1 MTKKPNQFLGRKK
14 YLALAIPLLMAAQAQ
29 GVEFNMGQIEGSF
42 DSQISMGSSW
52 RVENQDSGITT
63 TADGTQGNSDDG
75 DLNYKNGDA
84 FSQIIKGSHDL
95 QFSYQNFG
103 GFVRGKYWYDSAL
116 DNNAVEYGHT
126 PTTSANGNGGES
138 LVWDDTTATTLD
150 DSGFDDLSKAKGATI
165 LDAFVYG
172 SFELGEMPLD
182 VRLGRQVV
190 SWGEG
195 TFIRGGVNSINP
207 VDINAFVR
215 PGAEIKEGLL
225 PVNMAFANIGL
236 TDNLSMEAFY
246 QLEFQ
251 ETVIPGCG
259 TYFSTSDTA
268 APGCNS
274 VSVAGGNT
282 NLARDEDDVRE
293 ASDDGQF
300 GLAFRYISEALGD
313 TEFGFYAMNIHSR
326 APAAVGNIHTLTAAE
341 DYTNGAT
348 MLFNLGVIAD
358 PTDVATVQATVAASA
373 QAELLYGLG
382 LVDGRAADATYAI
395 AYPEDQL
402 IAGISFATNVGSV
415 ALSGEISHAKDVPVQ
430 INGIH
435 FIRSLL
441 GLGTSSTELNATAA
455 QGGVLKGYDL
465 YDISQAQVTAIKF
478 FDQVAGASRI
488 ALVGEVGYTY
498 INDFEDGAT
507 ATKYG
512 RSDVYGNFGQALNSD
527 GTDHAGNVDDGFTTE
542 SSYGYRV
549 RVVGDYSDVFA
560 GVNLKPTIA
569 WSDDV
574 KGYSNPGGN
583 FNEGQ
588 QSLGLSVQ
596 ATYLETY
603 NASLAYTQYMG
614 GDFSVVSDRDF
625 ASMSIGMQF

>member
-52 RVENQDSGITT
+52 RVENQDSVITG
-63 TADGTQGNSDDG
+63 AQGNSDDG
-75 DLNYKNGDA
+75 DRNYKNGDA

-126 PTTSANGNGGES
+126 PTTANNGVNGAPLTFNDNSA
-138 LVWDDTTATTLD
+138 TALD
-150 DSGFDDLSKAKGATI
+150 DSNFDDLSKAKGATI

-182 VRLGRQVV
+182 VRVGKQVV
-190 SWGEG
+190 SWGES

-236 TDNLSMEAFY
+236 TDNLSMETFY

-251 ETVIPGCG
+251 ETVVPGCG

-268 APGCNS
+268 APGCDT
-274 VSVAGGNT
+274 VSVGGGVT
-282 NLARDEDDVRE
+282 SVARNADDVRE

-326 APAAVGNIHTLTAAE
+326 APVAIGNTQDSVALFNTTFGTALAGGADAGTAAQMAIGAAVGSAAQ
-341 DYTNGAT
+341 T
-348 MLFNLGVIAD
+348 
-358 PTDVATVQATVAASA
+358 S
-373 QAELLYGLG
+373 
-382 LVDGRAADATYAI
+382 YAI
-395 AYPEDQL
+395 AYPEDQ
-402 IAGISFATNVGSV
+402 IISGISFATNVGSV
-415 ALSGEISHAKDVPVQ
+415 ALSGEVSHSVDTPVQ
-430 INGIH
+430 INGVS
-435 FIRSLL
+435 FISTLL
-441 GLGTSSTELNATAA
+441 GLPTSSTELTALTQEA
-455 QGGVLKGYDL
+455 DIDIEAFRLF
-465 YDISQAQVTAIKF
+465 DISQAQVTAIKF

-498 INDFEDGAT
+498 IHSFDEGDT
-507 ATKYG
+507 DIKYG
-512 RSDVYGNFGQALNSD
+512 RSDVYGAA
-527 GTDHAGNVDDGFTTE
+527 AGDSTDDGFTTE

-549 RVVGDYSDVFA
+549 RIVGDYSDVFA
-560 GVNLKPTIA
+560 GINLKPTIA

-588 QSLGLSVQ
+588 QKLGLSVQ

-603 NASLAYTQYMG
+603 NASIAYTQYMG
-614 GDFSVVSDRDF
+614 GDYSVVSDRDF

>member
-63 TADGTQGNSDDG
+63 TADGTRGNSDDG

-84 FSQIIKGSHDL
+84 FSQIVKGSHDL

-116 DNNAVEYGHT
+116 ENNAVERGHT
-126 PTTSANGNGGES
+126 PTTGTNGEGGAELDFEDAN
-138 LVWDDTTATTLD
+138 TTLD
-150 DSGFDDLSKAKGATI
+150 DSNFDDLSKAKGATI

-172 SFELGEMPLD
+172 AFELGDMPLD
-182 VRLGRQVV
+182 VRLGKQVV
-190 SWGEG
+190 SWGES
-195 TFIRGGVNSINP
+195 TFIRGGINSINP
-207 VDINAFVR
+207 VDVNAFVR

-236 TDNLSMEAFY
+236 TDNLSMETFY

-251 ETVIPGCG
+251 ESVVPGCG
-259 TYFSTSDTA
+259 TYFSTSDTL
-268 APGCNS
+268 APGCDS
-274 VSVAGGNT
+274 VSVYGGRT
-282 NLARDEDDVRE
+282 NLSRADDAVIE
-293 ASDDGQF
+293 ASDEGQF

-313 TEFGFYAMNIHSR
+313 TEFGLYAMNIHSR
-326 APAAVGNIHTLTAAE
+326 APAAVGTIHSVDAAQDTINQNTAIGEYLA
-341 DYTNGAT
+341 
-348 MLFNLGVIAD
+348 LGGDA
-358 PTDVATVQATVAASA
+358 TDVAALTVAGTTGFLAGRAASA
-373 QAELLYGLG
+373 DYS
-382 LVDGRAADATYAI
+382 V

-402 IAGISFATNVGSV
+402 IAGLSFATNVGSV

-455 QGGVLKGYDL
+455 QGGTLEGYDL

-488 ALVGEVGYTY
+488 AVVGEVGLTY
-498 INDFEDGAT
+498 INDFKDGAT
-507 ATKYG
+507 DTKYG
-512 RSDVYGNFGQALNSD
+512 RSDVYGNFGQELNAD
-527 GTDHAGNVDDGFTTE
+527 GSAHAGNVDDGFTTE
-542 SSYGYRV
+542 RSWGYRL
-549 RVVGDYSDVFA
+549 RIVGDYSDVFS

-596 ATYLETY
+596 ATYLQTY
-603 NASLAYTQYMG
+603 NASIAYTQYMG

>member
-52 RVENQDSGITT
+52 RVENQDSVITG
-63 TADGTQGNSDDG
+63 AQGNSDDG
-75 DLNYKNGDA
+75 DRNYKNGDA

-126 PTTSANGNGGES
+126 PTTANNGVNGAPLTFNDDSAS
-138 LVWDDTTATTLD
+138 ALD
-150 DSGFDDLSKAKGATI
+150 DSDFDDLSKAKGATI

-182 VRLGRQVV
+182 VRLGKQVV
-190 SWGEG
+190 SWGES

-236 TDNLSMEAFY
+236 TDDLSMEAFY

-268 APGCNS
+268 APGCNT
-274 VSVAGGNT
+274 VSVGGGVT
-282 NLARDEDDVRE
+282 SVARSDDGVE
-293 ASDDGQF
+293 KASDDGQF

-326 APAAVGNIHTLTAAE
+326 APAAVGNTQDSVALFNTAFGTALAGGADAGTAAQMAI
-341 DYTNGAT
+341 GAAV
-348 MLFNLGVIAD
+348 GS
-358 PTDVATVQATVAASA
+358 AAQTS
-373 QAELLYGLG
+373 
-382 LVDGRAADATYAI
+382 YAI
-395 AYPEDQL
+395 VYPEDQV
-402 IAGISFATNVGSV
+402 ISGMSFATNLGSV
-415 ALSGEISHAKDVPVQ
+415 ALSGEVSHSIDTPVQ
-430 INGIH
+430 IHGVS
-435 FIRSLL
+435 FISTLL
-441 GLGTSSTELNATAA
+441 GLPTSSTELTALTQEA
-455 QGGVLKGYDL
+455 DIDIEAFRLF
-465 YDISQAQVTAIKF
+465 DISQAQVTAIKF

-498 INDFEDGAT
+498 IHGFDEGDT
-507 ATKYG
+507 EIKYG
-512 RSDVYGNFGQALNSD
+512 RSDVYGAA
-527 GTDHAGNVDDGFTTE
+527 AGDSTDDGFTTE

-549 RVVGDYSDVFA
+549 RIVGDYSDVFA
-560 GVNLKPTIA
+560 GINLKPTIA

-583 FNEGQ
+583 FSEGQ
-588 QSLGLSVQ
+588 QKLGLSVQ

-603 NASLAYTQYMG
+603 NASIAYTQYMG
-614 GDFSVVSDRDF
+614 GDYSVVSDRDF

>member
-52 RVENQDSGITT
+52 RVENQDSVITG
-63 TADGTQGNSDDG
+63 AQGNSDDG
-75 DLNYKNGDA
+75 DRNYKNGDA
-84 FSQIIKGSHDL
+84 FSQIVKGSHDL

-126 PTTSANGNGGES
+126 PTTANNGVNGAP
-138 LVWDDTTATTLD
+138 LTFNDDTATALD
-150 DSGFDDLSKAKGATI
+150 DSNFDDLSKAKGATI

-182 VRLGRQVV
+182 VRVGKQVV
-190 SWGEG
+190 SWGES

-236 TDNLSMEAFY
+236 TDNLSMETFY

-251 ETVIPGCG
+251 ETVVPGCG

-268 APGCNS
+268 APGCDT
-274 VSVAGGNT
+274 VSVGGGVT
-282 NLARDEDDVRE
+282 SVARNADDVRE

-326 APAAVGNIHTLTAAE
+326 APVAIGNTQDSVALFNTTFGTALAGGADAGTAAQMAIGAAVGSAAE
-341 DYTNGAT
+341 T
-348 MLFNLGVIAD
+348 
-358 PTDVATVQATVAASA
+358 S
-373 QAELLYGLG
+373 
-382 LVDGRAADATYAI
+382 YAI
-395 AYPEDQL
+395 AYPEDQ
-402 IAGISFATNVGSV
+402 IISGISFATNVGSV
-415 ALSGEISHAKDVPVQ
+415 ALSGEVSHSVDTPVQ
-430 INGIH
+430 INGVS
-435 FIRSLL
+435 FISTLL
-441 GLGTSSTELNATAA
+441 GLPTSSTELTALTQEA
-455 QGGVLKGYDL
+455 DIDIEAFRLF
-465 YDISQAQVTAIKF
+465 DISQAQVTAIKF

-498 INDFEDGAT
+498 IHGFDEGDT
-507 ATKYG
+507 DIKYG
-512 RSDVYGNFGQALNSD
+512 RSDVYGAA
-527 GTDHAGNVDDGFTTE
+527 AGDSTDDGFTTE

-549 RVVGDYSDVFA
+549 RIVGDYSDVFA
-560 GVNLKPTIA
+560 GINLKPTIA

-588 QSLGLSVQ
+588 QKLGLSVQ

-603 NASLAYTQYMG
+603 NASIAYTQYMG
-614 GDFSVVSDRDF
+614 GDYSVVSDRDF

>member
-1 MTKKPNQFLGRKK
+1 MKKNSHFPGRKK

-29 GVEFNMGQIEGSF
+29 GVEFNVGQIEGSF

-52 RVENQDSGITT
+52 RVENQDDGITT
-63 TADGTQGNSDDG
+63 SVSGLPSNSDDG
-75 DLNYKNGDA
+75 DRNYKNGDA

-126 PTTSANGNGGES
+126 PTTGTNGVAGAGLDYTNAS
-138 LVWDDTTATTLD
+138 TTLD
-150 DSGFDDLSKAKGATI
+150 DSEFDDLSKAKGATV
-165 LDAFVYG
+165 LDAFVYA

-182 VRLGRQVV
+182 IRLGRQVV

-195 TFIRGGVNSINP
+195 TFIRGGVNAINP

-236 TDNLSMEAFY
+236 TENLSMEAFY

-251 ETVIPGCG
+251 ETVVPGCG
-259 TYFSTSDTA
+259 TYFSTNDTL

-274 VSVAGGNT
+274 ISAAGGMAIVPRN
-282 NLARDEDDVRE
+282 ADGVDK

-326 APAAVGNIHTLTAAE
+326 APVPVGNTTDMEQADRTQLYINVLTAVL
-341 DYTNGAT
+341 NGGGSQEYAQQQAGGALVLST
-348 MLFNLGVIAD
+348 A
-358 PTDVATVQATVAASA
+358 PTAN
-373 QAELLYGLG
+373 
-382 LVDGRAADATYAI
+382 YAI
-395 AYPEDQL
+395 AYPEDQV
-402 IAGISFATNVGSV
+402 ISGISFATNVGSV
-415 ALSGEISHAKDVPVQ
+415 ALSGEVSHSMDIPVQ
-430 INGIH
+430 INGVDST
-435 FIRSLL
+435 RTLL
-441 GLGTSSTELNATAA
+441 GLPTSSTALTALSQQA
-455 QGGVLKGYDL
+455 DIDVDGFRLF
-465 YDISQAQVTAIKF
+465 DISQAQVTAIKF

-488 ALVGEVGYTY
+488 AVVGEVGYTY
-498 INDFEDGAT
+498 IHSFDESDDAIKF
-507 ATKYG
+507 G
-512 RSDVYGNFGQALNSD
+512 RSDVYGESL
-527 GTDHAGNVDDGFTTE
+527 GTSADDGFTTE
-542 SSYGYRV
+542 SSWGYRL
-549 RVVGDYSDVFA
+549 RVVGDYSDVFG

-583 FNEGQ
+583 FQEGQ

-603 NASLAYTQYMG
+603 NATIAYTQYMG
-614 GDFSVVSDRDF
+614 GDYSIISDRDF
-625 ASMSIGMQF
+625 ASMSIGIQF

>member
-42 DSQISMGSSW
+42 DSQLSMGSSW
-52 RVENQDSGITT
+52 RVENQGSQITG
-63 TADGTQGNSDDG
+63 AQGNSDDG
-75 DLNYKNGDA
+75 DRNYKNGDA
-84 FSQIIKGSHDL
+84 FSQIVKGSHDL

-126 PTTSANGNGGES
+126 PTSANNGVNGAP
-138 LVWDDTTATTLD
+138 LTFNDDTATALD
-150 DSGFDDLSKAKGATI
+150 DSDFDDLSKAKGATI

-182 VRLGRQVV
+182 VRLGKQVV
-190 SWGEG
+190 SWGES

-236 TDNLSMEAFY
+236 TDNLSMETFY

-251 ETVIPGCG
+251 ETVVPGCG

-268 APGCNS
+268 APGCNT
-274 VSVAGGNT
+274 VSVGGGIT
-282 NLARDEDDVRE
+282 SVARNADDVRE
-293 ASDDGQF
+293 ASDEGQF

-326 APAAVGNIHTLTAAE
+326 APVAIGNTTDITQAQIGGIAVATQTAWLSDPTNDPALTATVVGGTIVAN
-341 DYTNGAT
+341 TA
-348 MLFNLGVIAD
+348 
-358 PTDVATVQATVAASA
+358 PTAN
-373 QAELLYGLG
+373 
-382 LVDGRAADATYAI
+382 YAI
-395 AYPEDQL
+395 AYPEDQV
-402 IAGISFATNVGSV
+402 ISGISFATNVGSV
-415 ALSGEISHAKDVPVQ
+415 ALSGEVSHSIDTPVQ
-430 INGIH
+430 INGVS
-435 FIRSLL
+435 FIRTLL
-441 GLGTSSTELNATAA
+441 GLSTNSTELTALSQQA
-455 QGGVLKGYDL
+455 DIDIEAFRLF
-465 YDISQAQVTAIKF
+465 DISQAQVTAIKF

-498 INDFEDGAT
+498 IHGFDEGDT
-507 ATKYG
+507 DIKYG
-512 RSDVYGNFGQALNSD
+512 RSDVYGEAMGDS
-527 GTDHAGNVDDGFTTE
+527 TDDGFTTE
-542 SSYGYRV
+542 SSYGYRL
-549 RVVGDYSDVFA
+549 RVVADYSDVFA

-583 FNEGQ
+583 FSEGQ
-588 QSLGLSVQ
+588 QKLGLSVQ

-603 NASLAYTQYMG
+603 NASIAYTQYMG
-614 GDFSVVSDRDF
+614 GDYSVVNDRDF